1 MITAEEILEL
11 PATSRV
17 VPAARVPLQV
27 GSNTSVSVVIPA
39 KNVAAYIGE
48 TLASALAQA
57 EVTEVIVVDDGSTD
71 GTTAIVRAIRD
82 PRLRLTTNGASGV
95 SAARNLGAQHA
106 SGQWLLFL
114 DADDRLRPG
123 AVAAL
128 LAAARGAP
136 RAVLVYGD
144 YNTIDSE
151 GRQIGRRDLLKGRR
165 KPSGDVLA
173 RLAAGNFIVNGGIA
187 LARAEAFRAIG
198 GFDVSLR
205 YCEDWHCWC
214 RLAAIGEFEF
224 APNLLLDYRLHTAN
238 TMNAAVRTPQ
248 DFFPAI
254 ARVFDDG
261 LIMARLPAGMAAGLR
276 KAAEVHLVTYSAM
289 QAVRFGRYR
298 QAFAYLGMV
307 GRRSLKSLPRSAVRV
322 ALACFGHLARRLGVR
337 RDLRG
342 LIRFRLDA
350 ERGEQRAERD
360 HHGMHRDDGRRRF
373 QQAGRAHQRQRQP
386 PEHLRKHPHAA
397 PPRPARPWTAHDN

>member
-1 MITAEEILEL
+1 M
-11 PATSRV
+11 PATARL
-17 VPAARVPLQV
+17 VPAVRQPLP
-27 GSNTSVSVVIPA
+27 SSSTSSVSVVIPA
-39 KNVAAYIGE
+39 KNAAAYVGE
-48 TLASALAQA
+48 TLASALAQR

-71 GTTAIVRAIRD
+71 ETVAIVRRVRD
-82 PRLRLTTNGASGV
+82 SRLRFIHNDSAGV
-95 SAARNLGAQHA
+95 SAARNLGARHA
-106 SGQWLLFL
+106 NGEWLLFL

-151 GRQIGRRDLLKGRR
+151 GRQIGRRSLLKGRR
-165 KPSGDVLA
+165 KPSGDVLT

-198 GFDVSLR
+198 GFDTSLK

-224 APNLLLDYRLHTAN
+224 APELLLDYRLHTAN
-238 TMNAAVRTPQ
+238 TMNAAVRTPK

-261 LIMARLPAGMAAGLR
+261 LILSRLPERMTAGLR
-276 KAAEVHLVTYSAM
+276 LAAEIHLVTYSAM

-298 QAFAYLGMV
+298 QALAYLAMI
-307 GRRSLKSLPRSAVRV
+307 GRRSLKSLPRSAIRV
-322 ALACFGHLARRLGVR
+322 ALARFG
-337 RDLRG
+337 
-342 LIRFRLDA
+342 I
-350 ERGEQRAERD
+350 
-360 HHGMHRDDGRRRF
+360 
-373 QQAGRAHQRQRQP
+373 
-386 PEHLRKHPHAA
+386 
-397 PPRPARPWTAHDN
+397 

>member
-1 MITAEEILEL
+1 MITAEDVLDL
-11 PATSRV
+11 PVSSRV
-17 VPAARVPLQV
+17 ATPARLPLPV
-27 GSNTSVSVVIPA
+27 GSTTSVSVVIPA
-39 KNVAAYIGE
+39 KNVAAYVGE
-48 TLASALAQA
+48 TLASALAQG

-71 GTTAIVRAIRD
+71 NTISIVRAIRD
-82 PRLRLTTNGASGV
+82 PRLRLMTNDSAGV
-95 SAARNLGAQHA
+95 SAARNLGARHA
-106 SGQWLLFL
+106 SGEWLLFL
-114 DADDRLRPG
+114 DADDRMRPG

-165 KPSGDVLA
+165 KPSGDVLT

-198 GFDVSLR
+198 GFDTSLR

-214 RLAAIGEFEF
+214 RLAAIGEFAF
-224 APNLLLDYRLHTAN
+224 APTLLLDYRLHTAN
-238 TMNAAVRTPQ
+238 TMNAAIRTPQ

-261 LIMARLPAGMAAGLR
+261 LILARLPAGTAAGLR
-276 KAAEVHLVTYSAM
+276 QAAEIHLVTYSAM

-298 QAFAYLGMV
+298 EAFTYLGMV
-307 GRRSLKSLPRSAVRV
+307 GRRSFKSLPRSALRV
-322 ALACFGHLARRLGVR
+322 ALACFG
-337 RDLRG
+337 
-342 LIRFRLDA
+342 I
-350 ERGEQRAERD
+350 
-360 HHGMHRDDGRRRF
+360 
-373 QQAGRAHQRQRQP
+373 
-386 PEHLRKHPHAA
+386 
-397 PPRPARPWTAHDN
+397 

>member
-1 MITAEEILEL
+1 MITAEDVLDL
-11 PATSRV
+11 PV
-17 VPAARVPLQV
+17 GARVATQARLPLPV
-27 GSNTSVSVVIPA
+27 GSTTSVSVVIPA
-39 KNVAAYIGE
+39 KNVAAYVGE
-48 TLASALAQA
+48 TLASALAQG

-71 GTTAIVRAIRD
+71 NTIAIVRAIRD
-82 PRLRLTTNGASGV
+82 PRLRLMTNESAGV
-95 SAARNLGAQHA
+95 SAARNLGARHA
-106 SGQWLLFL
+106 SGEWLLFL

-151 GRQIGRRDLLKGRR
+151 GRQVGRRDLLKGRR
-165 KPSGDVLA
+165 KPSGDVLT

-198 GFDVSLR
+198 GFDTSLR

-224 APNLLLDYRLHTAN
+224 APKLLLDYRLHTAN

-261 LIMARLPAGMAAGLR
+261 LILARLPEGTAARLR
-276 KAAEVHLVTYSAM
+276 QAAEIHLVTYSAM

-298 QAFAYLGMV
+298 QAFIYLGMV
-307 GRRSLKSLPRSAVRV
+307 GRRSLKSLPRSALRV
-322 ALACFGHLARRLGVR
+322 ALACFG
-337 RDLRG
+337 
-342 LIRFRLDA
+342 I
-350 ERGEQRAERD
+350 
-360 HHGMHRDDGRRRF
+360 
-373 QQAGRAHQRQRQP
+373 
-386 PEHLRKHPHAA
+386 
-397 PPRPARPWTAHDN
+397 

>member
-1 MITAEEILEL
+1 MITAEDVLEL
-11 PATSRV
+11 PASSRV
-17 VPAARVPLQV
+17 AAPARLPLQP
-27 GSNTSVSVVIPA
+27 GSAGSVSVVIPA
-39 KNVAAYIGE
+39 KNVAAYVGE
-48 TLASALAQA
+48 TLASALTQT
-57 EVTEVIVVDDGSTD
+57 EVTEVIVVDDGSIDETV
-71 GTTAIVRAIRD
+71 AIIRAIRD
-82 PRLRLTTNGASGV
+82 PRLRLMSNDSSGV
-95 SAARNLGAQHA
+95 SAARNLGARHA
-106 SGQWLLFL
+106 GGDWLLFL

-128 LAAARGAP
+128 LATARDAP

-173 RLAAGNFIVNGGIA
+173 RLAGGNFIVNGGIA

-198 GFDVSLR
+198 GFDTSLR

-224 APNLLLDYRLHTAN
+224 APKLLLDYRLHTAN
-238 TMNAAVRTPQ
+238 TMNAAVRTPK

-261 LIMARLPAGMAAGLR
+261 LILARLPEGTAAGLR
-276 KAAEVHLVTYSAM
+276 LAAEIHLVTYSAM

-298 QAFAYLGMV
+298 DALGYLAMV
-307 GRRSLKSLPRSAVRV
+307 GRRSLKALPRAAART
-322 ALACFGHLARRLGVR
+322 ALAGFG
-337 RDLRG
+337 
-342 LIRFRLDA
+342 I
-350 ERGEQRAERD
+350 
-360 HHGMHRDDGRRRF
+360 
-373 QQAGRAHQRQRQP
+373 
-386 PEHLRKHPHAA
+386 
-397 PPRPARPWTAHDN
+397 

>member
-1 MITAEEILEL
+1 MRVSSAAAKVAIDRVCRCALVNRPLKTGRSLITAEDVLDL
-11 PATSRV
+11 PVSSRV
-17 VPAARVPLQV
+17 ATPARLPLPV
-27 GSNTSVSVVIPA
+27 GSTTSVSVVIPA
-39 KNVAAYIGE
+39 KNVAAYVGE
-48 TLASALAQA
+48 TIVSALAQG

-71 GTTAIVRAIRD
+71 NTISIVRAIRD
-82 PRLRLTTNGASGV
+82 PRLRLMTNDSAGV
-95 SAARNLGAQHA
+95 SAARNLGARHA
-106 SGQWLLFL
+106 SGEWLLFL
-114 DADDRLRPG
+114 DADDRMRPG

-165 KPSGDVLA
+165 KPSGDVLT

-198 GFDVSLR
+198 GFDTSLR

-224 APNLLLDYRLHTAN
+224 APKLLLDYRLHTAN
-238 TMNAAVRTPQ
+238 TMNAAIRTPQ

-261 LIMARLPAGMAAGLR
+261 LILARLPAGTAAGLR
-276 KAAEVHLVTYSAM
+276 QAAEIHLVTYSAM
-289 QAVRFGRYR
+289 QPVRFGRYR
-298 QAFAYLGMV
+298 EAFTYLGMV
-307 GRRSLKSLPRSAVRV
+307 GRRSLKSLPRSALRV
-322 ALACFGHLARRLGVR
+322 ALACFG
-337 RDLRG
+337 
-342 LIRFRLDA
+342 I
-350 ERGEQRAERD
+350 
-360 HHGMHRDDGRRRF
+360 
-373 QQAGRAHQRQRQP
+373 
-386 PEHLRKHPHAA
+386 
-397 PPRPARPWTAHDN
+397 

>member
-1 MITAEEILEL
+1 LITAEDILEL
-11 PATSRV
+11 PASSRV
-17 VPAARVPLQV
+17 ATPGRPPLQV
-27 GSNTSVSVVIPA
+27 GSTHSVSVVIPA

-48 TLASALAQA
+48 TLASALAQS
-57 EVTEVIVVDDGSTD
+57 EVGEVIVVDDGSSDETV
-71 GTTAIVRAIRD
+71 AIVRAIRD
-82 PRLRLTTNGASGV
+82 PRLYLMTNDSAGV
-95 SAARNLGAQHA
+95 SAARNLGARHA
-106 SGQWLLFL
+106 GGEWLLFL

-128 LAAARGAP
+128 LATARDAP

-173 RLAAGNFIVNGGIA
+173 RLASGNFIVNGGIA

-198 GFDVSLR
+198 GFDTSLR

-224 APNLLLDYRLHTAN
+224 APKLLLDYRLHTAN
-238 TMNAAVRTPQ
+238 TMNAAVRTPK

-261 LIMARLPAGMAAGLR
+261 LIMARLPEGTAAGLR
-276 KAAEVHLVTYSAM
+276 QAAEIHLVTYSAM

-298 QAFAYLGMV
+298 QAIGYLWMV
-307 GRRSLKSLPRSAVRV
+307 AQRSLKALPRATART
-322 ALACFGHLARRLGVR
+322 ALARFG
-337 RDLRG
+337 
-342 LIRFRLDA
+342 I
-350 ERGEQRAERD
+350 
-360 HHGMHRDDGRRRF
+360 
-373 QQAGRAHQRQRQP
+373 
-386 PEHLRKHPHAA
+386 
-397 PPRPARPWTAHDN
+397 

>member
-1 MITAEEILEL
+1 M
-11 PATSRV
+11 
-17 VPAARVPLQV
+17 
-27 GSNTSVSVVIPA
+27 
-39 KNVAAYIGE
+39 
-48 TLASALAQA
+48 
-57 EVTEVIVVDDGSTD
+57 
-71 GTTAIVRAIRD
+71 
-82 PRLRLTTNGASGV
+82 
-95 SAARNLGAQHA
+95 
-106 SGQWLLFL
+106 
-114 DADDRLRPG
+114 RPG

-165 KPSGDVLA
+165 KPSGDVLT

-198 GFDVSLR
+198 GFDTSLR

-224 APNLLLDYRLHTAN
+224 APKLLLDYRLHTAN
-238 TMNAAVRTPQ
+238 TMNAAIRTPQ

-261 LIMARLPAGMAAGLR
+261 LILARLPAGTAAGLR
-276 KAAEVHLVTYSAM
+276 QAAEIHLVTYSAM

-298 QAFAYLGMV
+298 EAFTYLGMV
-307 GRRSLKSLPRSAVRV
+307 GRRSLKSLPRSALRV
-322 ALACFGHLARRLGVR
+322 ALACFG
-337 RDLRG
+337 
-342 LIRFRLDA
+342 I
-350 ERGEQRAERD
+350 
-360 HHGMHRDDGRRRF
+360 
-373 QQAGRAHQRQRQP
+373 
-386 PEHLRKHPHAA
+386 
-397 PPRPARPWTAHDN
+397 

>member
-1 MITAEEILEL
+1 LITAEDVLDL
-11 PATSRV
+11 PVSSRV
-17 VPAARVPLQV
+17 ATPARLPLPV
-27 GSNTSVSVVIPA
+27 GSTTSVSVVIPA
-39 KNVAAYIGE
+39 KNVAAYVGE
-48 TLASALAQA
+48 TIASALAQG

-71 GTTAIVRAIRD
+71 NTISIVRAIRD
-82 PRLRLTTNGASGV
+82 PRLRLMTNDSAGV
-95 SAARNLGAQHA
+95 SAARNLGARHA
-106 SGQWLLFL
+106 SGEWLLFL
-114 DADDRLRPG
+114 DADDRMRPG

-165 KPSGDVLA
+165 KPSGDVLT

-198 GFDVSLR
+198 GFDTSLR

-224 APNLLLDYRLHTAN
+224 APKLLLDYRLHTAN
-238 TMNAAVRTPQ
+238 TMNAAIRTPQ

-261 LIMARLPAGMAAGLR
+261 LILARLPAGTAAGLR
-276 KAAEVHLVTYSAM
+276 QAAEIHLVTYSAM

-298 QAFAYLGMV
+298 EAFTYLGMV
-307 GRRSLKSLPRSAVRV
+307 GRRSLKSLPRSALRV
-322 ALACFGHLARRLGVR
+322 ALACFG
-337 RDLRG
+337 
-342 LIRFRLDA
+342 I
-350 ERGEQRAERD
+350 
-360 HHGMHRDDGRRRF
+360 
-373 QQAGRAHQRQRQP
+373 
-386 PEHLRKHPHAA
+386 
-397 PPRPARPWTAHDN
+397 